1 MSLRKSLQGIHVVA
15 EGREEV
21 IQAGDLLESLSSGVV
36 GPDKKNLIVLCDP
49 ACPLGI
55 TGQYGPRGH

>member
-1 MSLRKSLQGIHVVA
+1 VVA